1 MSQTIYA
8 YISDGGIQE
17 EISQGAGRIAGH
29 LGLDNLIMYYDAN
42 NIQLS
47 TTVEEVD
54 SEDVA
59 AKYKAWGWHVIE
71 IDGCCPE
78 AIRKALREAKAT
90 VGQPTL
96 IIGKTIMGRGAVGPN
111 GENYENRV
119 NTHGQPLSAAG
130 ASIEGHD
137 QRTSV
142 VIPKLLSRSSPTYR
156 SSTQHV
162 FRSFVS
168 WLRLASRK
176 RRLGVRRT
184 QIEQASSIA
193 GLLAKP
199 LL

>member
-1 MSQTIYA
+1 
-8 YISDGGIQE
+8 
-17 EISQGAGRIAGH
+17 
-29 LGLDNLIMYYDAN
+29 MYYDAN

-111 GENYENRV
+111 GGE
-119 NTHGQPLSAAG
+119 L
-130 ASIEGHD
+130 
-137 QRTSV
+137 
-142 VIPKLLSRSSPTYR
+142 
-156 SSTQHV
+156 
-162 FRSFVS
+162 
-168 WLRLASRK
+168 
-176 RRLGVRRT
+176 
-184 QIEQASSIA
+184 
-193 GLLAKP
+193 
-199 LL
+199 